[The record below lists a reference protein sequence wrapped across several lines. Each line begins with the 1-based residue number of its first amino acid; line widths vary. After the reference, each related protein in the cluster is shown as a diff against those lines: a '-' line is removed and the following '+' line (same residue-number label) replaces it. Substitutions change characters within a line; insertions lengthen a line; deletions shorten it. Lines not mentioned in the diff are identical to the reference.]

1 MFFVTMFSR
10 MFGRGGRHGFG
21 QSTGPRLTIRRNR
34 RGGTMLRLFSSL
46 LVAFAFAAVAQPQA
60 PYPNKPIKFIV
71 ADGPGSVSDLRA
83 RQISVK
89 LGEVLGQPVV
99 VENRVGGSMMIGAEA
114 AARSPPDGYTLF
126 FGNIVTHSL
135 NPMLFKSL
143 PYKPEEFTPVTSVS
157 AGPLILV
164 VHPDLGVKT
173 VDEFIALAK
182 AQPGKLS
189 YGVVGQGSPGHIVME
204 QIKLQRGTQMELVA
218 YKSSAQATQDLI
230 AGHLKISLSYW
241 SIVGPQVRAG
251 KLRALAVASQ
261 KRLDVAP
268 EVPTFAEV
276 GMPGVEAKG
285 WQGLMVPVGTPRP
298 IIQRLHAEVKKVLA
312 TPEIRSQILD
322 TGAEIGGET
331 PEEFAAF
338 IAADRERWKK
348 WITDAGIQP
357 N

>member
-1 MFFVTMFSR
+1 MR
-10 MFGRGGRHGFG
+10 
-21 QSTGPRLTIRRNR
+21 TI
-34 RGGTMLRLFSSL
+34 LFLAAL
-46 LVAFAFAAVAQPQA
+46 LFTANAAAQ
-60 PYPNKPIKFIV
+60 PYPNKPLKLV
-71 ADGPGSVSDLRA
+71 VPDGPGSVSDLRA
-83 RQISVK
+83 RQVAAR
-89 LGEVLGQPVV
+89 LGDQLGQPVV

-114 AARSPPDGYTLF
+114 AARAPADGYTLF

-135 NPMLFKSL
+135 NPMLFKTL
-143 PYKPEEFTPVTSVS
+143 PYKPEDFTAVTSVS
-157 AGPLILV
+157 AGPMILV
-164 VHPDLGVKT
+164 VHPDLAAKNVN
-173 VDEFIALAK
+173 EFIALAK

-204 QIKLQRGTQMELVA
+204 QIKLQQGTQIELIP

-261 KRLDVAP
+261 QRLEAAP
-268 EVPTFAEV
+268 DVPTFAEQ

-285 WQGLMVPVGTPRP
+285 WQGIMVPTGTPRP
-298 IIQRLHAEVKKVLA
+298 IIDKLYAEMKKVLA
-312 TPEIRSQILD
+312 LPEIRNQLIE
-322 TGAEIGGET
+322 TGAEPGGET

-338 IAADRERWKK
+338 IRADRERWKK
-348 WITDAGIQP
+348 WIVDARIEP

>member
-1 MFFVTMFSR
+1 MGRLLSMLLAVLA
-10 MFGRGGRHGFG
+10 FG
-21 QSTGPRLTIRRNR
+21 
-34 RGGTMLRLFSSL
+34 
-46 LVAFAFAAVAQPQA
+46 AWAQPQA
-60 PYPNKPIKFIV
+60 PYPNKPLKFIV
-71 ADGPGSVSDLRA
+71 PDGPGSVSDLRA

-89 LGEVLGQPVV
+89 LGESLGQPVV
-99 VENRVGGSMMIGAEA
+99 VENRVGGSMVIGAEA
-114 AARSPPDGYTLF
+114 AAKSPPDGYTLF

-143 PYKPEEFTPVTSVS
+143 AYKPEDFTPVTSIS

-173 VDEFIALAK
+173 VEELVALAK
-182 AQPGKLS
+182 AQPGKLT

-230 AGHLKISLSYW
+230 AGHLKISVSYW
-241 SIVGPQVRAG
+241 SIVGQQVRAG
-251 KLRALAVASQ
+251 KLLALAVASQ
-261 KRLDVAP
+261 RRLEVAP
-268 EVPTFAEV
+268 EVPTFAEA

-285 WQGLMVPVGTPRP
+285 WQGVMVPAGTPRP
-298 IIQRLHAEVKKVLA
+298 VIQRLHAELKKVLA
-312 TPEIRSQILD
+312 TPEIRSQIVD

-338 IAADRERWKK
+338 IATDRERWKK
-348 WITDAGIQP
+348 WIMEAGIQP